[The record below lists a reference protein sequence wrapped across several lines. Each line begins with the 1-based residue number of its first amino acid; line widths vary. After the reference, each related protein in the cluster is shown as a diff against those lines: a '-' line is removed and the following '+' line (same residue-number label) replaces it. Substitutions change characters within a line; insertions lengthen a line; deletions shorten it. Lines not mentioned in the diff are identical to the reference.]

1 MGRQRTSHP
10 VYRRGDSGPAVAE
23 IRARLE
29 LLGLL
34 SRDAD
39 PSSGPATGSTY
50 ASAVFDDAVDAAVRA
65 FQQQRAATVDGVV
78 GPQTWRL
85 LDEARWRL
93 GDRVLWYA
101 PSHPLT
107 GDDVSTLQQ
116 RLLDMGFDV
125 GRADGIFGRETE
137 AALREFQRNTG
148 VVVDGLCGPAT
159 FKALDR
165 LARTVVGGTPSALR
179 EIEAIRSSGPTL
191 AGKVVLIDPGHGGAD
206 RGNVGNGLVET
217 ELVEELSA
225 RIEGRLAATGVTAYL
240 SRARLAAHEQPADEP
255 ARAATANGL
264 GADLVLSVHVDG
276 CASTQA
282 NGVATYYYGD
292 GARGTRSETGA
303 RFAALLQRELTAR
316 TDLLDCGTHGKT
328 WDLLRRT
335 RMPAVRLELGYV
347 TNAGDASRLADPGF
361 RDAVAEAV
369 VVAVQRLYLPPHE
382 DAPTGS
388 IRLPDFVGG

>member
-1 MGRQRTSHP
+1 MGRQRAKHP

-29 LLGLL
+29 VLGLL
-34 SRDAD
+34 SRDLV
-39 PSSGPATGSTY
+39 PPTGGPPGVAY

-101 PSHPLT
+101 PSHPLA
-107 GDDVSTLQQ
+107 GDDVSSLQQ
-116 RLLDMGFDV
+116 RLLEMGFDP

-137 AALREFQRNTG
+137 TALREFQRNVG
-148 VVVDGLCGPAT
+148 ILADGLCGPAT

-165 LARTVVGGTPSALR
+165 LARTVVGGEPSALR
-179 EIEAIRSSGPTL
+179 EAEAIRSSGPTL
-191 AGKVVLIDPGHGGAD
+191 VGKVVLVDPGHGGAD

-217 ELVEELSA
+217 DLVEDLSA
-225 RIEGRLAATGVTAYL
+225 RIEGRLAATGVTPYL
-240 SRARLAAHEQPADEP
+240 SRAHLSPDEQPADEST
-255 ARAATANGL
+255 RATTANDL

-276 CASTQA
+276 SDSPEA
-282 NGVATYYYGD
+282 NGVATYFYGD

-303 RFAALLQRELTAR
+303 RFAGLLQRELTTR

-328 WDLLRRT
+328 WELLRRT
-335 RMPAVRLELGYV
+335 RMPAVRLELGYI

-361 RDAVAEAV
+361 RDVVAEAV

-382 DAPTGS
+382 DVPNGS

>member
-1 MGRQRTSHP
+1 MSRQRASHP
-10 VYRRGDSGPAVAE
+10 VYRRGDTGPAVAE

-34 SRDAD
+34 SPDSA
-39 PSSGPATGSTY
+39 PPAGGPPGSAY

-65 FQQQRAATVDGVV
+65 FQQQRAVTVDGIV

-93 GDRVLWYA
+93 GDRVLWFA
-101 PSHPLT
+101 PSHPLS

-137 AALREFQRNTG
+137 VALREFQRNVG
-148 VVVDGLCGPAT
+148 IASDGTCGPAT

-165 LARTVVGGTPSALR
+165 LVRTVVGGTPAALR
-179 EIEAIRSSGPTL
+179 EIEAIRRSGPTL
-191 AGKVVLIDPGHGGAD
+191 VGKVVVIDPGHGGAD
-206 RGNVGNGLVET
+206 PGHVGNGLVET
-217 ELVEELSA
+217 ALVEDMAA
-225 RIEGRLAATGVTAYL
+225 RIEGRLAATGVSAYL
-240 SRARLAAHEQPADEP
+240 TRAHLPEHEQPTDEA
-255 ARAATANGL
+255 ARAATANDL
-264 GADLVLSVHVDG
+264 GADLLLSVHVDG
-276 CASTQA
+276 SSSPHA

-303 RFAALLQRELTAR
+303 RFADLLQRELTAR
-316 TDLLDCGTHGKT
+316 TDLLDCGTHGMT

-335 RMPAVRLELGYV
+335 RMPAVRLELGYL
-347 TNAGDASRLADPGF
+347 TNAGDALRLADPGF
-361 RDAVAEAV
+361 RDVVAEAV
-369 VVAVQRLYLPPHE
+369 VVAVQRLYIPPTE

-388 IRLPDFVGG
+388 IRLPDLVTG

>member
-1 MGRQRTSHP
+1 MGGQRTHHP

-34 SRDAD
+34 SRD
-39 PSSGPATGSTY
+39 SGPAAGGPPGSAY

-65 FQQQRAATVDGVV
+65 FQQQRAATVDGIV

-93 GDRVLWYA
+93 GDRLLWYA

-137 AALREFQRNTG
+137 SALREFQRNTG
-148 VVVDGLCGPAT
+148 NVVDGLCGPAT

-165 LARTVVGGTPSALR
+165 LARTVVGGAPSALR

-225 RIEGRLAATGVTAYL
+225 RIEGRLAATGVTPYL
-240 SRARLAAHEQPADEP
+240 SRSRLGTSEQPADEP
-255 ARAATANGL
+255 TRAATANDL

-276 CASTQA
+276 CSSPEA

-292 GARGTRSETGA
+292 LARGTRSETGA
-303 RFAALLQRELTAR
+303 RFASLLQRELTAR

-347 TNAGDASRLADPGF
+347 TNSGDATRLADPGF
-361 RDAVAEAV
+361 RDVVAEAV

-382 DAPTGS
+382 DEPTGS
-388 IRLPDFVGG
+388 IRLPDLVGG